1 MAICA
6 TPLGFQKMTSM
17 VELSLTGVDYVSI
30 RKNLSFKG
38 VEGEFYMD
46 ILMMGDVQLERYIT
60 KVMLDIGVPAHLK
73 GYHYLRD
80 AIMLSG
86 KDMEAVSSVTKLL
99 YPTIAKHFK
108 TTDQKV
114 ERAIRNAIEVSWTR
128 GNSETFVELF
138 GYSFEQGKN
147 RPTNSEYIA
156 RIADKVRLDIRAM

>member
-1 MAICA
+1 M
-6 TPLGFQKMTSM
+6 
-17 VELSLTGVDYVSI
+17 
-30 RKNLSFKG
+30 
-38 VEGEFYMD
+38 
-46 ILMMGDVQLERYIT
+46 
-60 KVMLDIGVPAHLK
+60 PAHLR

-128 GNSETFVELF
+128 GNSDTFEELF
-138 GYSFEQGKN
+138 GYSYEQGRP

-156 RIADKVRLDIRAM
+156 RIADKIRLDVRDM